1 MIWLLLALGGAIF
14 TSLTT
19 IFTKIGIKDVSSR
32 FATFYRTGVVILCC
46 IMMCFVTSTFKE
58 IKNISLYNYL
68 FLGLSGVATGCSWLC
83 YNKALKR
90 GSVNQVASIDKSSF
104 ILTSLL
110 FLIFFFDDTTKN
122 GNILTIIML
131 FVSIFFLFI
140 GSLLMVPRNNDDG
153 KTVNGWFIPAILSA
167 IFASFVSLFIKIG
180 LKGIPSNI
188 GTLFRTIVVFIISGF
203 ILFVK
208 KDKNQQTKQ
217 KRKVSKRSWIF
228 LTISGIATGAAWLLE
243 YEALNYIG
251 SNPVVVNSMGKLSI
265 AFTMLFSYVILKEKF
280 SKRSLLGLSFLILGI
295 VVIIVFGL

>member
-1 MIWLLLALGGAIF
+1 MIWLVLALGGALF

-19 IFTKIGIKDVSSR
+19 IFTKIGIKDVSSN

-46 IMMCFVTSTFKE
+46 IMMCLVTSTFRE

-83 YNKALKR
+83 YNKALKH
-90 GSVNQVASIDKSSF
+90 GSVNQVAPIDKSSF
-104 ILTSLL
+104 ILTSIL

-131 FVSIFFLFI
+131 FLSISLIFI
-140 GSLLMVPRNNDDG
+140 GLILMISRNNNDG
-153 KTVNGWFIPAILSA
+153 KTFNGWFIPAIFSA
-167 IFASFVSLFIKIG
+167 IFASLVSLFIKIG

-208 KDKNQQTKQ
+208 KDKKQQTKQ
-217 KRKVSKRSWIF
+217 KVSKKSWIF
-228 LTISGIATGAAWLLE
+228 LTISGIATGSAWLLE

-251 SNPVVVNSMGKLSI
+251 SNPVVINSIGKLSI
-265 AFTMLFSYVILKEKF
+265 ALTMLFSYVILKEKF
-280 SKRSLLGLSFLILGI
+280 SKKSLLGLSFLILGI
-295 VVIIVFGL
+295 VVIIIFGL